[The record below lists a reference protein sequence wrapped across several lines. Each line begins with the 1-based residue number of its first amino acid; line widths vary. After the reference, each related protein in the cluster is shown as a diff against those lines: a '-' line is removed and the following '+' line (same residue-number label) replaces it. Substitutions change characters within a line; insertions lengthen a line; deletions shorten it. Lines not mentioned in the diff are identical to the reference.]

1 MSWRRWRA
9 RFAPVIQDNPITVQ
23 MLGLCSALA
32 VTTSLS
38 TAITMSIALSAVLLA
53 SSAAISLIRHFLPNH
68 VRLIIQITVIAS
80 LVIVVDQILQ
90 AYWYSM
96 SQRLSIFVSLIV
108 TNCLVMGRAE
118 GFASQHGLLASLWD
132 ALLNGLGYSL
142 MLILIGA
149 LRELLGAGQLLGVQ
163 LLPLVEQGGWFEP
176 LKMMLLAPSAFF
188 LLGLLV
194 WALRS
199 RWPQQ
204 VEGEEFRPRLAEL
217 GVEDDDA

>member
-1 MSWRRWRA
+1 M
-9 RFAPVIQDNPITVQ
+9 IQDNPITVQ
-23 MLGLCSALA
+23 ILGLCSALA

-38 TAITMSIALSAVLLA
+38 TALTMSAALSAVLLA
-53 SSAAISLIRHFLPNH
+53 SSLLISAIRHFLPNQ

-108 TNCLVMGRAE
+108 TNCVVMGRAE

-142 MLILIGA
+142 MLVLIGGV
-149 LRELLGAGQLLGVQ
+149 RELLGAGQLLGFQV
-163 LLPLVEQGGWFEP
+163 LPLQAEGGWFQP
-176 LKMMLLAPSAFF
+176 WSIMLQAPSAFF

-194 WALRS
+194 WMVRS
-199 RWPQQ
+199 LWPQQ
-204 VEGEEFRPRLAEL
+204 AEPDALRPREL
-217 GVEDDDA
+217 DSEGGA

>member
-1 MSWRRWRA
+1 MSWRQWQA
-9 RFAPVIQDNPITVQ
+9 RLAPVIQDNPITVQ
-23 MLGLCSALA
+23 ILGLCSALA

-38 TAITMSIALSAVLLA
+38 TALTMSAALSAVLLA
-53 SSAAISLIRHFLPNH
+53 SSLLISAIRHFLPNQ

-108 TNCLVMGRAE
+108 TNCVVMGRAE

-142 MLILIGA
+142 MLVLIGGV
-149 LRELLGAGQLLGVQ
+149 RELLGAGQLLGFQV
-163 LLPLVEQGGWFEP
+163 LPLQAWSI
-176 LKMMLLAPSAFF
+176 MLQAPSAFF

-194 WALRS
+194 WMVRS
-199 RWPQQ
+199 LWPQQ
-204 VEGEEFRPRLAEL
+204 AEPDALRPREL
-217 GVEDDDA
+217 DSEGGA

>member
-1 MSWRRWRA
+1 MSWRQWQA
-9 RFAPVIQDNPITVQ
+9 RLAPVIQDNPITVQ
-23 MLGLCSALA
+23 ILGLCSALA

-38 TAITMSIALSAVLLA
+38 TALTMSAALSAVLLA
-53 SSAAISLIRHFLPNH
+53 SSLLISAIRHFLPNQ

-108 TNCLVMGRAE
+108 TNCVVMGRAE

-142 MLILIGA
+142 MLVLIGGV
-149 LRELLGAGQLLGVQ
+149 RELLGAGQLLGFQV
-163 LLPLVEQGGWFEP
+163 LPLQAEGGWFQP
-176 LKMMLLAPSAFF
+176 WSIMLQAPSAFF

-194 WALRS
+194 WMVRS
-199 RWPQQ
+199 LWPQQ
-204 VEGEEFRPRLAEL
+204 AEPDALRPREL
-217 GVEDDDA
+217 DSEGGA